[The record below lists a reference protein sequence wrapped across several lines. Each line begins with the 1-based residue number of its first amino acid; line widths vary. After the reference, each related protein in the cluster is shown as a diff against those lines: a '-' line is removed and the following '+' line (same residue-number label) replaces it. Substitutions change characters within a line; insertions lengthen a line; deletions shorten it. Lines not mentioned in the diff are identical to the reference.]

1 MIHHNPSD
9 LLHFAEEAA
18 HIAGTI
24 LREGFGKPLLAESKE
39 GMHNLVTEYDL
50 RAESAIIHHLKSRT
64 PEASFLAEESGQE
77 QNGNN
82 LTWVIDPLDG
92 TVNFAHGIP
101 IFCVSIAAV
110 MHDTIVCGA
119 IYNPLTNE
127 MFSALSMGGAYLN
140 GSSLRVS
147 STQHLED
154 SILVTGFPYN
164 VADNPLGCID
174 QFAAVV
180 GKGLP
185 VRRLGSAALDLAYT
199 AAGRFDGFWE
209 SILQP
214 WDMAA
219 GVLLVQESGGCVT
232 HYAGVPFALSR
243 NSIIATNGNIHE
255 ALSSLLE
262 LST

>member
-1 MIHHNPSD
+1 MMHSTPSE
-9 LLHFAEEAA
+9 LLQHAEDAA
-18 HIAGTI
+18 RIAGAI

-50 RAESAIIHHLKSRT
+50 RAETAILDHLRART
-64 PEASFLAEESGQE
+64 PGASFMAEESGHE
-77 QNGNN
+77 LNDNS
-82 LTWVIDPLDG
+82 LIWVIDPLDG

-110 MHDTIVCGA
+110 LHDAIVCGA
-119 IYNPLTNE
+119 IYNPLTDE
-127 MFSALSMGGAYLN
+127 MFSARNMGGAFLN
-140 GSSLRVS
+140 GNALRVS
-147 STQHLED
+147 SVQHLHD
-154 SILVTGFPYN
+154 AILVTGFPYN
-164 VADNPLGCID
+164 VSENPLRCID
-174 QFAAVV
+174 QFSAVV

-219 GVLLVQESGGCVT
+219 GVLLVQESGGRVT
-232 HYAGVPFALSR
+232 HYGSAPFTLSR
-243 NSIIATNGNIHE
+243 NSLIATNGNIHDE
-255 ALSSLLE
+255 LSNLLE
-262 LST
+262 LGT